1 VIATHES
8 IDSLRVKE
16 NETLKQDNKKIKR
29 KLLGVSAVAIL
40 VSIVA
45 ILK

>member
-1 VIATHES
+1 MNQLIA
-8 IDSLRVKE
+8 LRVEE

-29 KLLGVSAVAIL
+29 KLFGISAVAVL

-45 ILK
+45 ILKP